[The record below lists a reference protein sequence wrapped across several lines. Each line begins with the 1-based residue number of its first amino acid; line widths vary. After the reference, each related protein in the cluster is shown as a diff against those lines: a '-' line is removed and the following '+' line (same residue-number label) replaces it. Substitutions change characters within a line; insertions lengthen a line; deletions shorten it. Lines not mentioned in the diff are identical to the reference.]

1 MPLKC
6 GLAPATPGR
15 MTGLWPGS
23 SDAEMDD
30 AKARA
35 CGRAAADTVLL
46 CSTDTVSVSEGY
58 RYVDTAIF

>member
-15 MTGLWPGS
+15 TGLWPGS

-35 CGRAAADTVLL
+35 CGRAAADTVLCAAL
-46 CSTDTVSVSEGY
+46 LIIREKRLRCVL
-58 RYVDTAIF
+58 FL